1 MLRQKWVRGN
11 REEAWIEKRVQT
23 RIQEDA
29 ALTEAQESSV
39 PLGSSC
45 EALTWIY
52 FLEWRCVP
60 NASGEN
66 TLQVRKPE
74 ARCCAFPSLRDQRGK
89 KTRQEASSDTKLGST
104 RNMLCDLGQSS
115 LLLCAVI
122 YSQAHSN
129 YHVFLAK
136 LDRSGSTA

>member
-11 REEAWIEKRVQT
+11 REEAWIERRFQA

-29 ALTEAQESSV
+29 ALTEAQKSPV

-60 NASGEN
+60 PASGEDP
-66 TLQVRKPE
+66 LQVRKPD
-74 ARCCAFPSLRDQRGK
+74 ARCCAFPSLRDRGGGGGD
-89 KTRQEASSDTKLGST
+89 KTGGIFVTLQETCCVTLD
-104 RNMLCDLGQSS
+104 R
-115 LLLCAVI
+115 
-122 YSQAHSN
+122 AHSFS
-129 YHVFLAK
+129 VL
-136 LDRSGSTA
+136 